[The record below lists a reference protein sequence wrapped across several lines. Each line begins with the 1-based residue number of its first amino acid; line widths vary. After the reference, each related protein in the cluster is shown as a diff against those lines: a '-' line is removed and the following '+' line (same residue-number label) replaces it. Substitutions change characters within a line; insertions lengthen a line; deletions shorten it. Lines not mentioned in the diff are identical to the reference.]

1 LSYRGHMKEFLA
13 AHGNK
18 VKGVLSCFDRML
30 FRGYL
35 PVTNG
40 AEMAKL
46 VNRQDVG
53 YQTLKDFLLGTAEG
67 IGRIKRVWAQG
78 AG

>member
-1 LSYRGHMKEFLA
+1 
-13 AHGNK
+13 
-18 VKGVLSCFDRML
+18 ML